1 MKPQAVIV
9 ARVSSSK
16 QANENDSPNQQMR
29 DGIDFVGKQGWVV
42 DRTMSFVESGRKSE
56 REFFNEVIDYCVD
69 RKNNISYLV
78 ARDISRFTRGG
89 GVEYRQLKDRLK
101 KAGVQLQ
108 DTQGTI
114 QSDKNSM
121 EKYGLEYSWSRY
133 SPSEAEEIKQA
144 DQAKDQ
150 VRQSLTLMLGAEI
163 EYVREGY
170 WNRRPPYGFAN
181 KKIQTEEHG
190 IRTILVE
197 KPSEGIFIKKLFSM
211 RSKGIHSDEEIVR
224 EVNALGYKSRKYFRR
239 DKRTKKPI
247 GAGGE
252 KPLTI
257 KQLQKYVKNPIYAGV
272 ICEKWTHYKL
282 VKGRFNGLVD
292 VDTFNQANVGKVMI
306 NEDETG
312 VFFLK
317 HGKQNE
323 DGRIIKRRTNN
334 NPFYPYKN
342 VVLCPICKNPLKASA
357 STGKLGKKYPAYHC
371 NRNHE
376 YWRKSREDLHEVV
389 YSFIKKIRFSDE
401 YITLFEASFLEVWK
415 NKRDETLMESEQAE
429 RNVVD
434 LLVEQKSIRDAIKI
448 TTNKAMIRAYEDDY
462 ENIELKIQSARE
474 FRAGKEKRELDAKL
488 AVKSAVYLMEHLE
501 ELLIDQENIRKIPY
515 NNNSCSD

>member
-163 EYVREGY
+163 EYVRE
-170 WNRRPPYGFAN
+170 
-181 KKIQTEEHG
+181 K
-190 IRTILVE
+190 
-197 KPSEGIFIKKLFSM
+197 
-211 RSKGIHSDEEIVR
+211 
-224 EVNALGYKSRKYFRR
+224 
-239 DKRTKKPI
+239 
-247 GAGGE
+247 
-252 KPLTI
+252 
-257 KQLQKYVKNPIYAGV
+257 
-272 ICEKWTHYKL
+272 
-282 VKGRFNGLVD
+282 
-292 VDTFNQANVGKVMI
+292 
-306 NEDETG
+306 
-312 VFFLK
+312 
-317 HGKQNE
+317 
-323 DGRIIKRRTNN
+323 
-334 NPFYPYKN
+334 
-342 VVLCPICKNPLKASA
+342 
-357 STGKLGKKYPAYHC
+357 
-371 NRNHE
+371 
-376 YWRKSREDLHEVV
+376 
-389 YSFIKKIRFSDE
+389 
-401 YITLFEASFLEVWK
+401 
-415 NKRDETLMESEQAE
+415 
-429 RNVVD
+429 
-434 LLVEQKSIRDAIKI
+434 
-448 TTNKAMIRAYEDDY
+448 
-462 ENIELKIQSARE
+462 
-474 FRAGKEKRELDAKL
+474 
-488 AVKSAVYLMEHLE
+488 
-501 ELLIDQENIRKIPY
+501 
-515 NNNSCSD
+515 